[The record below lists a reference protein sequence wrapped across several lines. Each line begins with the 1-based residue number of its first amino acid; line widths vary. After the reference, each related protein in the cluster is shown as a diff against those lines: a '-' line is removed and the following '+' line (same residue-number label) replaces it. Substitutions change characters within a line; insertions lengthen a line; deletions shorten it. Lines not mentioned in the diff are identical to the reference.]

1 MSPFSDLLY
10 RLRCRYDVRQTELA
24 ERLGYEQS
32 YISALEIGLKGPP
45 TEEFVDRL
53 EAALPLTE
61 GERDQLRKAVEA
73 SNRKLVLEPDAPTA
87 HFLLLDD
94 LRKELSQASP
104 KQIEMI
110 RDILRLRL
118 LDTSESDD
126 NGPPPRR
133 IRRRRTTTE
142 APM

>member
-1 MSPFSDLLY
+1 MSPFSELLY

-45 TEEFVDRL
+45 TDEFVDRL
-53 EAALPLTE
+53 QSALPLTHA
-61 GERDQLRKAVEA
+61 ERDQLRKAVEA

-94 LRKELSQASP
+94 LRKELGQASP

-118 LDTSESDD
+118 RDTFESDD
-126 NGPPPRR
+126 DGPPPRR